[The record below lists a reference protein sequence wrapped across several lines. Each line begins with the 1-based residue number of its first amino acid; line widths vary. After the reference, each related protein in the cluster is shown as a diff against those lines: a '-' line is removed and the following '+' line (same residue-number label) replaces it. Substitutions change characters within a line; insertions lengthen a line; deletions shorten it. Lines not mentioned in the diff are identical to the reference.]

1 MKYAICPGEEFYAK
15 MLQQCR
21 SDAERAVVMLLWRT
35 GMHSSTL
42 VSKDF
47 RVLLGWVLWTRPK
60 TNKQLRA
67 KLESNEI
74 KPILRCIAAGSLPA
88 TQGILRRW
96 LARIGKRAGYAE
108 QRVSPLTFRHS
119 RAVWLLDQGVLP
131 HRVSHLLGCSYTT
144 LEKHYAQLEASRLVG

>member
-42 VSKDF
+42 CSGEWAQTGTIIHWQRTKNSK
-47 RVLLGWVLWTRPK
+47 W
-60 TNKQLRA
+60 LRA
-67 KLESNEI
+67 TVSISEASVIEQCVI
-74 KPILRCIAAGSLPA
+74 AGSLPVN
-88 TQGILRRW
+88 QNILRRW
-96 LARIGKRAGYAE
+96 LARIGARAGYAE

-119 RAVWLLDQGVLP
+119 RAVWLMDQGMP
-131 HRVSHLLGCSYTT
+131 GHRVAAMLGCSFAV